1 VHARELVISRRVRMR
16 LAMGAAVV
24 VASGG
29 VAACG
34 SSSSTGSSGST
45 NQADASSAGDNAA
58 KIAAMTARPT
68 KIAVSE
74 PVGKPIPSG
83 KKVIYIP
90 PPLGDTKI
98 TAPILDAAAKTLGWS
113 AKILLPTSAD
123 PAAYTDAIDEAIRQK
138 ADAIILV
145 SMPGAA
151 LTAPIG
157 RAHKAGI
164 PVINLYASEPNGTVP
179 GITAQPLGRSYTIG
193 VAEKT
198 GELLGMSV
206 PPGSTVGEA
215 ALLVITKAG
224 ALQQATERGVKT
236 TCPTCK
242 YAVNVTTDAQAKD
255 YVPNMVNFIRKEKLK
270 GMYIMNGPLSN
281 GLGPAMRAAGLDPS
295 SVKAL
300 AGTIGAADGSA
311 QRVQNGEAPLMSG
324 YVWPGAEGVWYAM
337 DAAAR
342 ALAGV
347 STKPSEAP
355 PAPFIVLAHKVPADV
370 LKEPVAVGVQDYQQQ
385 FAKLWG
391 K

>member
-1 VHARELVISRRVRMR
+1 LVTSPWVRSR
-16 LAMGAAVV
+16 LATGAAL
-24 VASGG
+24 VAATAA

-34 SSSSTGSSGST
+34 SSSGD
-45 NQADASSAGDNAA
+45 NDQATASSKAGTATTASASDTAA
-58 KIAAMTARPT
+58 KIAALTTRPT
-68 KIAVSE
+68 KIAVTT
-74 PVGKPIPSG
+74 PIGKPVPTG

-90 PPLGDTKI
+90 PPLGDTKS
-98 TAPILDAAAKTLGWS
+98 TVPILDAAAKTLGWT
-113 AKILLPTSAD
+113 AKILLPTAAD
-123 PAAYTDAIDEAIRQK
+123 PAAYTDAIDEAIREK

-157 RAHKAGI
+157 RAKAAGI
-164 PVINLYASEPNGTVP
+164 PVVNLYASEANGTVP
-179 GITAQPLGRSYTIG
+179 GIAAQPLGRSYTIG

-198 GELLGMSV
+198 GELLGLMV

-224 ALQQATERGVKT
+224 VLQEATERGVKT

-242 YAVNVTTDAQAKD
+242 YAVNVTTAAQAKD
-255 YVPNMVNFIRKEKLK
+255 YVPNIVNFIRKDNIK

-281 GLGPAMRAAGLDPS
+281 GLGPAMKAAGEDPS
-295 SVKAL
+295 SVKSL
-300 AGTIGAADGSA
+300 AGTIDAADGSA
-311 QRVQNGEAPLMSG
+311 QRVQNGEAPLAAG

-342 ALAGV
+342 AIAGV
-347 STKPSEAP
+347 STAPSETP
-355 PAPFIVLAHKVPADV
+355 PAPFIVVSNKIPADV
-370 LKEPVAVGVQDYQQQ
+370 LKDPVAVAVQDYQQQ

>member
-1 VHARELVISRRVRMR
+1 MDARQFVTSRRVGTRW
-16 LAMGAAVV
+16 AMGAALV
-24 VASGG
+24 VASAG

-34 SSSSTGSSGST
+34 SSSSTGST
-45 NQADASSAGDNAA
+45 DQAAASSTGENAA
-58 KIAAMTARPT
+58 KIAAITARPT
-68 KIAVSE
+68 KIAVTE
-74 PVGKPIPSG
+74 PVGEPIPSG

-90 PPLGDTKI
+90 PPLGNPKATV
-98 TAPILDAAAKTLGWS
+98 PVLEAAAKTLGWS
-113 AKILLPTSAD
+113 AELLLPASAD
-123 PAAYTDAIDEAIRQK
+123 PAGYTEAIDEAIRQR
-138 ADAIILV
+138 ADAIITLAF
-145 SMPGAA
+145 PGAA

-164 PVINLYASEPNGTVP
+164 PFINLNASEANGTVP
-179 GITAQPLGRSYTIG
+179 GITAQPLGRSYVSK

-198 GELLGMSV
+198 GELLGLSV

-215 ALLVITKAG
+215 ALLTSTRAG

-242 YAVNVTTDAQAKD
+242 YAVNVTAAAQAKD
-255 YVPNMVNFIRKEKLK
+255 YVSNMVNFIRKEKLK
-270 GMYIMNGPLSN
+270 GLYIMNGPLSN

-300 AGTIGAADGSA
+300 AGSIGSSDGSA
-311 QRVQNGEAPLMSG
+311 QRVQDGEAPLMSG
-324 YVWPGAEGVWYAM
+324 YVWPTAEGLWYGM

-342 ALAGV
+342 AIAGV
-347 STKPSEAP
+347 STKLSEAP
-355 PAPFIVLAHKVPADV
+355 PAQFIVLANKVPTDV

-385 FAKLWG
+385 FATLWG